1 VASSRWVRERPI
13 VAETFSVDVFRYRS
27 RFGALTFIHDDL
39 VGSSLELSVTVSSWC
54 GDSAPHTLMTG
65 ICSVVDMLSRRP
77 AGHDSDVGVLRL
89 IAKSVRRT
97 YESMN
102 AARLPG
108 WTLCSKYSRYTLARS

>member
-1 VASSRWVRERPI
+1 
-13 VAETFSVDVFRYRS
+13 
-27 RFGALTFIHDDL
+27 
-39 VGSSLELSVTVSSWC
+39 
-54 GDSAPHTLMTG
+54 MTG

-77 AGHDSDVGVLRL
+77 AGHDSDVGVLLL
-89 IAKSVRRT
+89 IARSVRLT